1 MKTTTRSMLVA
12 AMTTV
17 AVTAGLLGGAGAA
30 LADTTIGWEPD
41 ANALGAVSFYD
52 ADGNPVTAGSLSDHP
67 VAWYSVASGDGRTGD
82 TKAQLRAYT
91 PQPGVD
97 PASWSGD
104 TLTASTDYPNAAAPA
119 AIAGLT
125 VPVASGV
132 ADDFSLADYISEL
145 PNTSTADGYT
155 NLYEL
160 RLYTSGPG
168 QSPSSVY
175 YRADIEV
182 AVTGTDS
189 DGLAIGTWTVVYP
202 TSGS

>member
-1 MKTTTRSMLVA
+1 MLVA

-17 AVTAGLLGGAGAA
+17 TVAAGLVGGAGAA
-30 LADTTIGWEPD
+30 LADTTVGWEPD

-52 ADGNPVTAGSLSDHP
+52 ADGNQVTGGSLGDHP

-82 TKAQLRAYT
+82 TKAQLRAFT
-91 PQPGVD
+91 PQAGIDPG
-97 PASWSGD
+97 AWTGD
-104 TLTASTDYPNAAAPA
+104 TLTGSTNYPNAAAPA

-125 VPVASGV
+125 VPVASGA

-145 PNTSTADGYT
+145 PNTSTADGYA

-168 QSPSSVY
+168 QSSSSVY

-189 DGLAIGTWTVVYP
+189 DGLPIGTWTAVYP
-202 TSGS
+202 TSAS